1 MNRYNYFIGLFV
13 AAFFGG
19 IVAMGGFYFIGGQ
32 ETKVIEASPNET
44 VRFSNFVPDEDYIV
58 PEGLNFI
65 HAAEKTTPA
74 VVHIRSKVIQQPTS
88 GSSQNPLFDF
98 FQPRGGQRMPMAA
111 SGSGVIVSSDGYIV
125 TNNHVID
132 NADEVSVT
140 LSDNRQYT
148 AEVIGTDPNTDL
160 ALIKIESETNLPF
173 LKLADSDDVKVGEW
187 VLAVGNPFELNSTV
201 TAGIVSAKARNIN
214 IMRTRYGI
222 ETFIQTDAAV
232 NPGNSG
238 GALVDL
244 NGDLIGIN
252 TAIAS
257 NTGSYQGYS
266 FAVPSSL
273 VKKVMEDLREYGVVQ
288 RPLLGVEIVSN
299 NAQIAEQEDLEVVDG
314 VYIANVSAGGAAE
327 EAGIKPGDVVIEID
341 GEKINNSAELQE
353 MVALHR
359 PGDVIEVKVNRDGK
373 NKSFEAKLKNQN
385 MGYEVVELE
394 ERGEAGGATV
404 VVPSADVMEKLGID
418 NGVMLKDISGT
429 RWEQL
434 GIDEGFILTK
444 INNRQISNPDEL
456 SQILRQSDGKR
467 VKIEGVYPDGREL
480 VYGFTW

>member
-1 MNRYNYFIGLFV
+1 MRKYNYFIGLFF

-19 IVAMGGFYFIGGQ
+19 IVAIGGFYLIGGQ
-32 ETKVIEASPNET
+32 ETKVIEAGPNET
-44 VRFSNFVPDEDYIV
+44 VRFSNFVPDTDYVV

-65 HAAEKTTPA
+65 HAAEVATPA
-74 VVHIRSKVIQQPTS
+74 VVHIRSKVTQRA
-88 GSSQNPLFDF
+88 GEDYQNPLFEF

-111 SGSGVIVSSDGYIV
+111 SGSGVIVSEDGYIV

-132 NADEVSVT
+132 DADEVNVT

-160 ALIKIESETNLPF
+160 ALLKIKPENDLQY
-173 LKLADSDDVKVGEW
+173 LKLANSDDVKVGEW

-238 GALVDL
+238 GALVNL

-299 NAQIAEQEDLEVVDG
+299 NAQIAEQENLDVVDG
-314 VYIANVSAGGAAE
+314 VYIANVAPGGAAE
-327 EAGIKPGDVVIEID
+327 EAGIEAGDVVIEID
-341 GEKINNSAELQE
+341 GNKINNSAELQE

-359 PGDVIEVKVNRDGK
+359 PGDVIEVTVNRQGK
-373 NKSFEAKLKNQN
+373 EKTFDAKLKNQN
-385 MGYEVVELE
+385 LGYEVVERAE
-394 ERGEAGGATV
+394 SGEAGGATV
-404 VVPSADVMEKLGID
+404 VVPSEEIMDKLDID
-418 NGVMLKDISGT
+418 KGLMLKDISGT

-444 INNRQISNPDEL
+444 INNREIGSPEEL
-456 SQILRQSDGKR
+456 RQILEKSKGSR